1 LEVVPVVLVQM
12 VQEEPLGE
20 DNLDVVVV
28 VVLVLDQLQV
38 YICCRWHY

>member
-1 LEVVPVVLVQM
+1 MVLVQM